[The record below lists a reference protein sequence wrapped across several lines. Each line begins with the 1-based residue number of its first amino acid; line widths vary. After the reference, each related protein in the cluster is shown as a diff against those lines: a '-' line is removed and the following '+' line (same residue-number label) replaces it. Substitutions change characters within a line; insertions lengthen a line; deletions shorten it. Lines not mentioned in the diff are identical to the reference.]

1 MGDTIGGILQRQ
13 EREATKRTAE
23 KPKATEAAQRKAEEL
38 GIDLSQI
45 EGSGAGGLITIK
57 DMVQS

>member
-1 MGDTIGGILQRQ
+1 MGLADGAAGQASGGDGSGEPR
-13 EREATKRTAE
+13 ATN
-23 KPKATEAAQRKAEEL
+23 AARRKAEEM

-57 DMVQS
+57 DVVQS